1 MKITQLLII
10 SLLSINLYSSSCD
23 KFEEDTFNIIKLK
36 SDNEKLLQNIK
47 RFKDNKY
54 ELKKQYRILY
64 NTKKYEE
71 SVLKSKIK
79 KLNRI
84 IDLVVKKNKNLEL
97 KIKSK
102 GQTIKQYEEKYIQ

>member
-1 MKITQLLII
+1 MRMIQLLIVT
-10 SLLSINLYSSSCD
+10 LLSINLYSSSCN

-47 RFKDNKY
+47 RFKNNKY

-84 IDLVVKKNKNLEL
+84 IDLVVKKNKKLEL

-102 GQTIKQYEEKYIQ
+102 GRTIKQYEEEYIQ

>member
-1 MKITQLLII
+1 MRIIQLLII
-10 SLLSINLYSSSCD
+10 SLISINLYSSSCN

-47 RFKDNKY
+47 RFKDNEY

-64 NTKKYEE
+64 NTKEYEE

-79 KLNRI
+79 KLERI

-102 GQTIKQYEEKYIQ
+102 GKTIKQYEEEYIQ